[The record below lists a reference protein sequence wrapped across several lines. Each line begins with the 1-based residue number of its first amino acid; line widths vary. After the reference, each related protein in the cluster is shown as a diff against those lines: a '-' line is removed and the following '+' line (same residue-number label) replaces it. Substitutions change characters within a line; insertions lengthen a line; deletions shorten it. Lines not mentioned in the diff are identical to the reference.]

1 MARVKK
7 PQSQIMRPAPATRLA
22 ATADRHAERI
32 AFALAQ
38 LAARIE
44 ASDGGDTAMWR
55 ISQCEAIVQANL
67 RRALTEMMPHGAV
80 ESSLVPVAALD
91 RIAA

>member
-1 MARVKK
+1 M
-7 PQSQIMRPAPATRLA
+7 PPSSRLT

-38 LAARIE
+38 LAARVE
-44 ASDGGDTAMWR
+44 ASDGSDTAMWR
-55 ISQCEAIVQANL
+55 IRQCEAIVQANL
-67 RRALTEMMPHGAV
+67 RRALADMMPHDAV